1 MNIKLRSVCTS
12 NKFSLTFDIGIF
24 VADFGLAKLR
34 NNDCS
39 KMTSVVGTMYYACP
53 EIIQHLKYNEKAGE

>member
-1 MNIKLRSVCTS
+1 MFEI
-12 NKFSLTFDIGIF
+12 

-39 KMTSVVGTMYYACP
+39 KMTSVVGTLYYACP
-53 EIIQHLKYNEKAGE
+53 EIIQHTKYNEKAGKSFFSLKFSRV

>member
-1 MNIKLRSVCTS
+1 M
-12 NKFSLTFDIGIF
+12 FDI

-39 KMTSVVGTMYYACP
+39 KMTSVVGTLYYACP
-53 EIIQHLKYNEKAGE
+53 EIIQHTKYNEKAGKSFFSLKFS